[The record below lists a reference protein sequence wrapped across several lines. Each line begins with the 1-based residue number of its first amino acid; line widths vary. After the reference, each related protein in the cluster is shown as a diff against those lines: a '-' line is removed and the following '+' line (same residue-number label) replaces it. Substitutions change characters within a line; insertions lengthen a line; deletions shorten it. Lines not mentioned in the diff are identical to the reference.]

1 MYEIIE
7 YPNKILRKKAKKVER
22 FDKNLKKIVE
32 DMKKILVREN
42 AVGLSANQIGLDMAI
57 FIAKPKEKF
66 YVFINPEVKLLKKP
80 ELKEESCLSAITK
93 IGLVERHPEVKITY
107 QDLNGKKRKMKA
119 KGLLAH
125 IIQHEYDHLNGIL
138 FLDKAKKIYELK
150 EGEEAEL
157 KGI

>member
-1 MYEIIE
+1 MYKILE
-7 YPNKILRKKAKKVER
+7 YPNKLLRKKAKKVEK
-22 FDKNLKKIVE
+22 FDKNLRKIVE
-32 DMKKILVREN
+32 EMKKILVREN

-57 FIAKPKEKF
+57 FIARPKEKF
-66 YVFINPEVKLLKKP
+66 YVFINPEIELLKEP

-93 IGLVERHPEVKITY
+93 IGLVPRHPEVKITY
-107 QDLNGKKRKMKA
+107 QDLSGKKRKMKA

-138 FLDKAKKIYELK
+138 FLDKAQKIYEIK
-150 EGEEAEL
+150 EGEEPEL

>member
-1 MYEIIE
+1 MYKIIE
-7 YPNKILRKKAKKVER
+7 YPNKILRKKVKKVEK
-22 FDKNLKKIVE
+22 FDKNLRNIVNE
-32 DMKKILVREN
+32 MKKILIREN
-42 AVGLSANQIGLDMAI
+42 AIGLSANQIGLDVAI
-57 FIAKPKEKF
+57 FIARPKEKF

-93 IGLVERHPEVKITY
+93 IGLVPRYPEVKIVY
-107 QDLNGKKRKMKA
+107 QDLTGRKKRMKA

-150 EGEEAEL
+150 EGEEFEL